1 MVQYGVM
8 ATLFK
13 EKRSFILHPISA
25 PLKLHIPTE
34 KEPVS
39 SEALD
44 LSLGG
49 LSFLWRNQ
57 LLRGETINLSILI
70 KEKAF
75 SINARVV
82 FSKEDRKTGKY
93 KTGVCFMDRPSA
105 FKAKIAEE
113 ALEIIEYRKNLSKE
127 MGRNISEEEAAKK
140 WIRQFAAQFP
150 TEEHGN
156 K

>member
-1 MVQYGVM
+1 MERL
-8 ATLFK
+8 ATDFK
-13 EKRSFILHPISA
+13 EKRSFIRHPIHA
-25 PLKLHIPTE
+25 PMRLHIPTE

-49 LSFLWRNQ
+49 LSFLWRSK
-57 LLRGETINLSILI
+57 LLRGETIGLSILI
-70 KEKAF
+70 KEKVF
-75 SINARVV
+75 SINACVV
-82 FSKEDRKTGKY
+82 FSEEDRKTGKY

-113 ALEIIEYRKNLSKE
+113 ALEIIEYRKSLSKE
-127 MGRNISEEEAAKK
+127 LGRNVSEEEAAKK
-140 WIRQFAAQFP
+140 WVHQFAAKFP
-150 TEEHGN
+150 EPAG